1 MKRILAMLMA
11 SAILLCCCAP
21 TEPVLE
27 SSIEPAP
34 SSAEPIQ
41 EVVAPQEQ
49 EDNSEMIKNGTFDK
63 PVNTTWF
70 TYFDGGKA
78 TLGSED
84 GILKLDIEKVGSQK
98 HSVQLYQD
106 IPAVTEGCRYRLTFD
121 MRSTIPRTIEVR
133 IQKNGGDYF
142 GYLLESA
149 KISTEV
155 ASYVFEFQMQQ
166 PTDPAPRFALNM
178 GMFDE
183 DGAVGAHTIYM
194 DNVSLTMV
202 DDSEKVEVEGGTA
215 KVLPIN
221 INQLG
226 YRPADNKTV
235 VFSGED
241 TTFDVVD
248 KATGTVVYTG
258 DITGTFKDFA
268 SGQTVSHGDFTPL
281 TTKGEYYVKTA
292 KLGESFSFAISE
304 DVYDNAFTAVVE
316 MFYMQRCGMELSKDR
331 AGDFAHAACHT
342 GLATVYGTNTK
353 LDVSGGWHDAGD
365 YGRYVVP
372 GAKAA
377 ADLMLAY
384 QLNPGAFANPLSSTI
399 PVVVD
404 EVRYELEWL
413 LKMQDKASGG
423 VYHKVTTKAFEGEV
437 MPETV
442 TEELVLAP
450 ISTNATGTFAAVM
463 AMASTMYQ
471 PYDAAF
477 SKRCLAAAEKAWG
490 FTLKNPSNTF
500 KNPEDIL
507 TGEYGDLTTKDER
520 FWAAA
525 ELLKATGKKEYND
538 YIVVAFQELIPSG
551 LGWASVGSYGTYA
564 YLTTAPDKVDS
575 ALATRLKSDLVKE
588 AKHLLE
594 LSGKDGY
601 KISLGQS
608 YPWGSNMSV
617 ANNAMLLLI
626 ANLIEPNAAYTQSAA
641 DHLNYLFGVNCLSY
655 SFVTGFGTQ
664 SPNNTHHRPS
674 MAIGKTLLGML
685 VGGPNSNLEDPFA
698 RAVLEGLP
706 PAQCYA
712 DNAQSYSTNEI
723 TIYWNS
729 PLVFLLSYYAKAY

>member
-1 MKRILAMLMA
+1 MKRMLAMLMA
-11 SAILLCCCAP
+11 SVLLLCCCAP
-21 TEPVLE
+21 TEPILE
-27 SSIEPAP
+27 SSLEPAP
-34 SSAEPIQ
+34 SSDEPVQ
-41 EVVAPQEQ
+41 EVVAPEEQ
-49 EDNSEMIKNGTFDK
+49 KENGEMIQNGMFDE
-63 PVNTTWF
+63 NDSTMWF
-70 TYFDGGKA
+70 TYLEGGKA
-78 TLGSED
+78 EKGRED
-84 GILKLDIEKVGSQK
+84 GVLKLDIETTGPQK

-106 IPAVTEGCRYRLTFD
+106 IPTVTQGCRYRLTFD
-121 MRSTIPRTIEVR
+121 MRSTVPRTIEVR

-149 KISTEV
+149 KITTEM

-166 PTDPAPRFALNM
+166 ESDPAPRFALNM

-183 DGAVGAHTIYM
+183 DGEAGAHIIYM
-194 DNVSLTMV
+194 DNVSLTMT
-202 DDSEKVEVEGGTA
+202 DDSEKVATEGGTA
-215 KVLPIN
+215 VTLPIN

-226 YRPADNKTV
+226 YRPADKKIA
-235 VFSGED
+235 VFSGKD
-241 TTFDVVD
+241 TRFEVVD
-248 KATGTVVYTG
+248 KTTGKVVYTG
-258 DITGTFKDFA
+258 DITGSVQDAPT
-268 SGQTVSHGDFTPL
+268 GQTVSYGDFTAL
-281 TTKGEYYVKTA
+281 TTKGEYTIKTA
-292 KLGESFSFAISE
+292 NLGESFPFAISE

-316 MFYMQRCGMELSKDR
+316 MFYMQRCGTELSKDR
-331 AGDFAHAACHT
+331 AKDFAHAACHT

-399 PVVVD
+399 PVIVD

-463 AMASTMYQ
+463 AMASNLYQ

-538 YIVVAFQELIPSG
+538 YIVAAFQELIPSG

-575 ALATRLKSDLVKE
+575 ALAAKLKNDLLKE
-588 AKHLLE
+588 AKKLLE
-594 LSGKDGY
+594 LSDYDGY
-601 KISLGQS
+601 KISLGRS

-626 ANLIEPNAAYTQSAA
+626 ANLIEPDVAYSQSAA

-674 MAIGKTLLGML
+674 MAIGKTLPGML

>member
-1 MKRILAMLMA
+1 MKRICALLIAVAL
-11 SAILLCCCAP
+11 LLCCCAP
-21 TEPVLE
+21 
-27 SSIEPAP
+27 
-34 SSAEPIQ
+34 AEPILVSSV
-41 EVVAPQEQ
+41 EPETPSVEPVVETAQPPEQ
-49 EDNSEMIKNGTFDK
+49 EDDSEMIKNGTFDK

-70 TYFDGGKA
+70 NYLEGGKA
-78 TLGSED
+78 ALASED
-84 GILKLDIEKVGSQK
+84 GMLKLDIEKIGSQK

-106 IPAVTEGCRYRLTFD
+106 ISAMTEGCRYRLTFD
-121 MRSTIPRTIEVR
+121 MRSTAPRTIEVR

-149 KISTEV
+149 KITTEMQN
-155 ASYVFEFQMQQ
+155 YVFEFQMQQ

-178 GMFDE
+178 GKFDE
-183 DGAVGAHTIYM
+183 DGEVGAHTIYM
-194 DNVSLTMV
+194 DNVSLMMI
-202 DDSEKVEVEGGTA
+202 DGSEKVEVEGGTA
-215 KVLPIN
+215 TVLPIN

-226 YRPADNKTV
+226 YRPADTKIA

-241 TTFDVVD
+241 TKFEVVD
-248 KATGTVVYTG
+248 QSTGKVVYTG
-258 DITGTFKDFA
+258 DITGSVKDYA
-268 SGQTVSHGDFTPL
+268 SGQTVSYGDFTAL
-281 TTKGEYYVKTA
+281 TTSGEYSIKTA
-292 KLGESFSFAISE
+292 KLGESFPFVIAE
-304 DVYDNAFTAVVE
+304 DVYDKAFTAAVE
-316 MFYMQRCGMELSKDR
+316 MFYMQRCGMALSEDR
-331 AGDFAHAACHT
+331 AGVFAHPACHT

-384 QLNPGAFANPLSSTI
+384 QLNPQAFANPLSSTI
-399 PVVVD
+399 PVIVD
-404 EVRYELEWL
+404 EVRYQLEWL

-442 TEELVLAP
+442 TDELVLAP
-450 ISTNATGTFAAVM
+450 FSTNATGTFAAVM
-463 AMASTMYQ
+463 AMASVLYQ
-471 PYDAAF
+471 PYDSAF
-477 SKRCLAAAEKAWG
+477 SKQCLTAAEKAWSY
-490 FTLKNPSNTF
+490 TLKNPSNTF

-538 YIVVAFQELIPSG
+538 YIVAAFQELIPSG

-564 YLTTAPDKVDS
+564 YLTTPTDKVDS
-575 ALATRLKSDLVKE
+575 ALATKLKTDLLKE
-588 AKHLLE
+588 AKKLLE
-594 LSGKDGY
+594 LSDYDGY
-601 KISLGQS
+601 NISLGRS

-626 ANLIEPNAAYTQSAA
+626 TNLFEPDAAYSRSAA

-655 SFVTGFGTQ
+655 SFVTGFGSQ

-674 MAIGKTLLGML
+674 MAVGKTLPGML

-729 PLVFLLSYYAKAY
+729 PLVFLLSFYAKTY